1 MDIEFSI
8 DNKDFRAGK
17 LDAFKQFHLSRK
29 IAPVIP
35 SLIPLFM
42 QISKDNDLTK
52 DLDLLAELLQPFADG
67 IADLSDESSEYIM
80 ATCLS
85 VVKMKQGETWVPIWN
100 NSGKVCMFDDIDL
113 GMMMRICMQVIQD
126 SLGSFI
132 QGLLMSQQA
141 SPMKEV
147 N

>member
-42 QISKDNDLTK
+42 QISKDSDLTK

>member
-8 DNKDFRAGK
+8 DGNDFRAGK

-35 SLIPLFM
+35 SLLPM
-42 QISKDNDLTK
+42 YVEISKGGDLSK
-52 DLDLLAELLQPFADG
+52 DLSALAALLQPFADG

-85 VVKMKQGETWVPIWN
+85 VVKRKQGETWVPIWN

-113 GMMMRICMQVIQD
+113 GMMMRICLQVIQD

-141 SPMKEV
+141 SPIKMAE
-147 N
+147 